1 MIASRTRQLM
11 FALFC
16 AAVLLPRL
24 GGPHLHLCLDGA
36 VPAVYLH
43 MSDAASSQQ
52 PDAEHEDTSLEM
64 PSPVIGKLSSAGS
77 GVLLVSAVLLM
88 VVALQQALL
97 LLSLPAGIAVPQRP
111 PYLRPLLRGP
121 PARLP

>member
-1 MIASRTRQLM
+1 M

-16 AAVLLPRL
+16 AVVLLPRL

-36 VPAVYLH
+36 APAVYLH
-43 MSDAASSQQ
+43 LSDAFGSQL
-52 PDAEHEDTSLEM
+52 PDADHDDPPMKM
-64 PSPVIGKLSSAGS
+64 PSPVVGKISSLGS

-97 LLSLPAGIAVPQRP
+97 LLPLPPVIAVPRRP